1 MRLLIA
7 ATLCIVLLGSCKN
20 LVPYTDSL
28 KTKHNLT
35 DDQLKHLQ
43 FYLSDPIVL
52 QRHINESGSTEV
64 TAGKIRII
72 NGEKVEEVIIPSGT
86 PGVLVKDDNGKL
98 EVSFERD
105 DNHYLRFGANPDRYH
120 SFVLLAGE
128 WKGKIASVT
137 YAGQKY
143 FTSPESADA
152 ILMIDLHKISNYQK
166 EERVAKGR
174 RVN

>member
-1 MRLLIA
+1 MKIIIA
-7 ATLCIVLLGSCKN
+7 SLFMLVLLGSCKN

-35 DDQLKHLQ
+35 EEQMKHLQ

-52 QRHINESGSTEV
+52 QRHVADGGSTQV
-64 TAGKIRII
+64 LAGKVHII

-86 PGVLVKDDNGKL
+86 PGVLVKDENGKL

-105 DNHYLRFGANPDRYH
+105 DNHYLRFGANPDRYQ

-128 WKGKIASVT
+128 WKGKIGTVN

-143 FTSPESADA
+143 YTSPESADA

-174 RVN
+174 KAN